1 MLENIPIVSALAVEA
16 SKTKMKVPTPEELDR
31 TLLQLRRSNPWLLKA
46 LINDIDSVAD
56 LFQDKLRGLPEGVAD
71 ALRHHLIWRS
81 LSVLDLIDRALFDAK
96 MQEKLNLGV
105 ATTRTQNR

>member
-16 SKTKMKVPTPEELDR
+16 SKAKMKVPAPEELER
-31 TLLQLRRSNPWLLKA
+31 TLLQIRRSNPWLLKA
-46 LINDIDSVAD
+46 LINGIDSVTD
-56 LFQDKLRGLPEGVAD
+56 LFQDQLRCLPEGVAD
-71 ALRHHLIWRS
+71 ALRHYLIWRS

-105 ATTRTQNR
+105 ATTRT